1 MKKNIIDL
9 YNDVTK
15 VYHHKIS
22 LTDFDLKK
30 DLPPLIQ
37 QFEILIKPD
46 YVFVMDLRSDDPNKR
61 VVFEKNYRLKSDKG
75 EVNLEMIMNSITPE
89 NVEKIIEI
97 DKISAGYTLV
107 HYKFPFQYRMNVGFP
122 VELVKNNPQYLLR
135 TAMVISHGED
145 GLPYH
150 ALAFLRDI
158 SVLCNQKKNIEF
170 FISGGYDEDETM
182 LKLKEDLTRII
193 KVNLILTRQEKNI
206 LQMVK
211 EGLTSQQIG
220 EKLFI
225 SKYTVDT
232 HRQNIIKKLGVHNSQ
247 AALQKAVELGLIE

>member
-1 MKKNIIDL
+1 MKKNITDL

-22 LTDFDLKK
+22 LTDFNLDT

-37 QFEILIKPD
+37 QFEILVKPD
-46 YVFVMDLRSDDPNKR
+46 FVFVMNLRTDNPNKR
-61 VVFEKNYRLKSDKG
+61 VVFEKNYRLESDKG
-75 EVNLEMIMNSITPE
+75 QVNLELIMNSITPE
-89 NVEKIIEI
+89 NVEKILEI
-97 DKISAGYTLV
+97 DKISAEYTIK
-107 HYKFPFQYRMNVGFP
+107 HYKYPFQYRMNVGFP
-122 VELVKNNPQYLLR
+122 VELKKDEPQYLLR

-150 ALAFLRDI
+150 ALSFLRDI
-158 SVLCNQKKNIEF
+158 SVLCKQKKNIEF

-182 LKLKEDLTRII
+182 IKLKRDLTRII
-193 KVNLILTRQEKNI
+193 KINLILTGQEKRI
-206 LQMVK
+206 LQMIK

-225 SKYTVDT
+225 SKFTVDT
-232 HRQNIIKKLGVHNSQ
+232 HRQNIIKKLKVNNSQ
-247 AALQKAVELGLIE
+247 AALKKAIELGIIE